1 MENYLH
7 SVILNE
13 SKCLGC
19 TNCIKSC
26 PTQAI
31 RVRNGKAVII
41 NERCI
46 DCGECIKV
54 CPYHAKDA
62 IADSIEDVKGYSYRV
77 ALVAPTFLS
86 QFGGKVSVNA
96 ILSAV
101 KNMGFDEVREV
112 AYSAEIL
119 GKVLDKELN
128 KEGAKLPLISSAC
141 PAILRLIQVRFP
153 ELLPNVVKFESPM
166 EVEARFTRKEL
177 MEQGINNKDIGIFFI
192 SPCPAKITS
201 IKKPIGSNEEKSAVD
216 GALAIKDVYME
227 VLKNIKNLKKFENL
241 QKASKMGINWART
254 GGESKFITDA
264 CYINVDGIQS
274 VIRVLEEIERDK
286 LRDIAFFEGLACRG
300 GCVGGALVVENN
312 FIAKQ
317 RIHQI
322 ASQSKAEN
330 HFTKEQI
337 DEIYNSGILH
347 QTGVLSPRLVPP
359 LDDNIAIAIK
369 KAEEIEEIVKRLPGL
384 DCGSC
389 GSPSCLALAEDIVKG
404 NAEEVDC
411 IFLLR
416 EELKNLAKNMIDLS
430 IKVPPVI
437 LGKNK
442 EKEENDEG
450 R

>member
-1 MENYLH
+1 LKNYFH
-7 SVILNE
+7 SVVLNE

-19 TNCIKSC
+19 TTCIKSC

-31 RVRNGKAVII
+31 RVRNGKAIII

-62 IADSIEDVKGYSYRV
+62 VPDSIEDIKKYLYKV
-77 ALVAPTFLS
+77 ALVSPTFLS

-96 ILSAV
+96 ILTAV
-101 KNMGFDEVREV
+101 KKMGFNDVREV

-128 KEGAKLPLISSAC
+128 KDGAKLPLISSAC

-153 ELLPNVVKFESPM
+153 ELLPNVVTLESPM
-166 EVEARFTRKEL
+166 EVEARFIRKEL
-177 MEQGINNKDIGIFFI
+177 KDKGLNNEDIGIFFI

-201 IKKPIGSNEEKSAVD
+201 VKKPIGSSDEKSAVN
-216 GALAIKDVYME
+216 GALAIKDIYME
-227 VLKNIKNLKKFENL
+227 VRKNIMSLKKIENL
-241 QKASKMGINWART
+241 QRSSKIGINWART

-274 VIRVLEEIERDK
+274 VIRVLEEIEREK

-317 RIHQI
+317 RIHQ
-322 ASQSKAEN
+322 AATQSLSEN
-330 HFTKEQI
+330 NITEEEI
-337 DEIYNSGILH
+337 DEFYNSGILH
-347 QTGVLSPRLVPP
+347 QTSAITPRLVPP

-389 GSPSCLALAEDIVKG
+389 GAPSCLALAEDIVKG

-416 EELKNLAKNMIDLS
+416 EELKNLAKNLVDLS

-437 LGKNK
+437 LGKNRKK
-442 EKEENDEG
+442 EDKDEG

>member
-1 MENYLH
+1 MKNYFH

-19 TNCIKSC
+19 TICIKSC

-62 IADSIEDVKGYSYRV
+62 VADSMEDIKKYSYKV
-77 ALVAPTFLS
+77 AMVSPTFLS
-86 QFGGKVSVNA
+86 QFGGKVNINV
-96 ILSAV
+96 ILTAV

-119 GKVLDKELN
+119 GKMLN
-128 KEGAKLPLISSAC
+128 KELDKDGVKLPLISSAC

-153 ELLPNVVKFESPM
+153 ELLPNVVTLESPM
-166 EVEARFTRKEL
+166 EVEARFIRKEL
-177 MEQGINNKDIGIFFI
+177 KELGLNNKDIGIFFI

-201 IKKPIGSNEEKSAVD
+201 IKKPIGSKEEKSAVD

-227 VLKNIKNLKKFENL
+227 VRKNIKSLKKIENL
-241 QKASKMGINWART
+241 QRASKIGINWART
-254 GGESKFITDA
+254 GGESKFINDA

-274 VIRVLEEIERDK
+274 VIRVLEEIEREK

-322 ASQSKAEN
+322 ASQSKVEN
-330 HFTKEQI
+330 HFSQEEI
-337 DEIYNSGILH
+337 DDFYNSGILH
-347 QTGVLSPRLVPP
+347 QTSALLPRLVPP
-359 LDDNIAIAIK
+359 LDDNIATAIK

-389 GSPSCLALAEDIVKG
+389 GSPSCLSLAEDIVKG

-416 EELKNLAKNMIDLS
+416 EELKNLAKNMVDLS

-437 LGKNK
+437 LEKK
-442 EKEENDEG
+442 IEKEDNNEG